1 MERTCEMIEN
11 IQKFFGKKQKVKSYG
26 YGSEYIEKD
35 TSFEAEDYFM
45 EESYMNS
52 LEAEDEFF
60 D

>member
-1 MERTCEMIEN
+1 MIEN

-26 YGSEYIEKD
+26 YGSEYIEQD

-52 LEAEDEFF
+52 IEAEDEFF